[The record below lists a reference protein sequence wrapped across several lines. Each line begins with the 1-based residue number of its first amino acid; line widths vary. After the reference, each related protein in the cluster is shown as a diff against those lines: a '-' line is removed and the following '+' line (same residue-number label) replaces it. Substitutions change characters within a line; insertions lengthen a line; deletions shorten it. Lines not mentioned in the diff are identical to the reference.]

1 MKHCGA
7 GLAGLLFI
15 ILTLAPGAFPRSG
28 TVAAAPP
35 GERPQMV
42 FSSFPSDGMSELFKR
57 VLTEAYEELGYMVVI
72 WKLPAERA
80 LILANDGM
88 VDGEAA
94 RVPVIEAEYPNLVR
108 VPTPIYINRIAVLTK
123 RTEYDPSMGFGGL
136 AGYRLSIRNG
146 YKFLEKMTKGMDC
159 HEVSS
164 YEKLLTL
171 LKSGRVDFALAEY
184 FDILP
189 TLAKVPLDRIKVLD
203 KPLAINPMYHY
214 LHRKHEKLVP
224 EINAVLRRMDAQ
236 GRMEIIAH
244 QMLHELLGDSLTPCP
259 MLRIHN

>member
-7 GLAGLLFI
+7 GLAGLFFI
-15 ILTLAPGAFPRSG
+15 ILTLVPGAFPRSG

-35 GERPQMV
+35 DERPRMV
-42 FSSFPSDGMSELFKR
+42 FSSFPSDGMSELFRR
-57 VLTEAYEELGYMVVI
+57 VLTEAYAELGYMVAI

-94 RVPVIEAEYPNLVR
+94 RVPVIEKDCPNLVR

-123 RTEYDPSMGFGGL
+123 RTDYDPSMGFEGL
-136 AGYRLSIRNG
+136 AGYRLSVRNG
-146 YKFLEKMTKGMDC
+146 YKFLEKATMGMDR
-159 HEVSS
+159 HTVSS
-164 YEKLLTL
+164 YEKLLAL
-171 LKSGRVDFALAEY
+171 LESDRVDFGLAEY

-189 TLAKVPLDRIKVLD
+189 TLAEVPLEGVKVLD

-224 EINAVLRRMDAQ
+224 KINAVLRRMDAQ
-236 GRMEIIAH
+236 GRMEAIAH
-244 QMLHELLGDSLTPCP
+244 EMLHELLGDSLTPCP
-259 MLRIHN
+259 MLRLHN